1 MTGKTKSAKDP
12 DKVTGSTGGDAGL
25 PAFSARVPVAPS
37 GAPGS
42 GSGEVPGSDNVP
54 GNVSD
59 NVFGGKSAASSEL
72 PAVAVVAPLRKT
84 GGRGSGFALW
94 RRPAKSDLVL
104 LGCVGLAWYLMTA
117 GGPASEAVNEGF
129 ENSWWWRWLTIELPG
144 YLWRRSG
151 DGSLKAG
158 VLTIG
163 LVNTIKISFF
173 SALLALLVGFILA
186 LCRIAQRPA
195 LRMLSQTYV
204 ELVRNLP
211 PLVFLFI
218 LHFFFTIQILP
229 RLAELS
235 WLGWLPLGQPMVLN
249 FISAVFALGLYEAPY
264 VAEILRGGIMAV
276 PKEQWQAAASL
287 GLPWHI
293 RIYEVI
299 MPQALR
305 HSLPALTGQMISV
318 VKDSAV
324 LSAISVQE
332 LSFQGAERMAT
343 TYMTQEIWLTITLLY
358 LGLNFILSVL
368 GRKLEHS
375 YKWGF

>member
-1 MTGKTKSAKDP
+1 MNGKTKSAKGS
-12 DKVTGSTGGDAGL
+12 DKVDVEITADTGREAGSPAL
-25 PAFSARVPVAPS
+25 PARVAPPVAPGVDGLTGRPS
-37 GAPGS
+37 RIVSSVS
-42 GSGEVPGSDNVP
+42 GSEPPDGPSFMP
-54 GNVSD
+54 PTI
-59 NVFGGKSAASSEL
+59 K
-72 PAVAVVAPLRKT
+72 P
-84 GGRGSGFALW
+84 GRGVGFTFW
-94 RRPAKSDLVL
+94 RRPANSDLVL
-104 LGCVGLAWYLMTA
+104 IGCVGLAWYLMSA
-117 GGPASEAVNEGF
+117 GASPPDASGAPVGSGSGD
-129 ENSWWWRWLTIELPG
+129 SWLWRWLSVELPG

-158 VLTIG
+158 VLTVG
-163 LVNTIKISFF
+163 LINTVKISFC
-173 SALLALLVGFILA
+173 SAILALLVGFLLA

-195 LRMLSQTYV
+195 LRMLAQTYV

-218 LHFFFTIQILP
+218 LHFFFTMQILP

-235 WLGWLPLGQPMVLN
+235 WLSWLPLEQPMVLN
-249 FISAVFALGLYEAPY
+249 FISATFALGLYEAPY

-287 GLPWHI
+287 GFPWH
-293 RIYEVI
+293 RRLYEVI

-305 HSLPALTGQMISV
+305 HSLPALTGQMISL

-358 LGLNFILSVL
+358 LGLNFMLSAL

-375 YKWGF
+375 FKWSF